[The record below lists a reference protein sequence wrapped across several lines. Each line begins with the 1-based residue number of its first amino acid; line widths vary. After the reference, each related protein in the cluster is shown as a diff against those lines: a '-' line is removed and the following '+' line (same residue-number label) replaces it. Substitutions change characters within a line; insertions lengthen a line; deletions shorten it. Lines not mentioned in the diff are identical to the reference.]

1 MGGPFLEGR
10 GHPWGALG
18 APVGGWEAAPG
29 PSGTWKK
36 SATLEFAFPSAPAER
51 ELVFRSEDSHG
62 LVTGG
67 PHPGARRQE
76 QEQTCGSPGFC
87 SLGSRE
93 RGWVLPAAGPAPAG
107 RGQHPGS
114 AHATRQ
120 RPRLTTRTSPEFAL
134 WAAAPHPHL
143 LCNVRCFWAHVH
155 GPEFYRQE
163 SRGCGRDG
171 CRLGHVTPSASAA
184 RPQASR
190 WRS

>member
-1 MGGPFLEGR
+1 MGGPSWGG

-51 ELVFRSEDSHG
+51 ELVFRSEDSRG

-67 PHPGARRQE
+67 PHPGARRQG
-76 QEQTCGSPGFC
+76 QEQTCGIPRFC

-93 RGWVLPAAGPAPAG
+93 PGWVLPAAGPAPAA
-107 RGQHPGS
+107 RGQYPGLC
-114 AHATRQ
+114 
-120 RPRLTTRTSPEFAL
+120 PRDPAAPASDTRTSELAL
-134 WAAAPHPHL
+134 RAAAPHHHL

-163 SRGCGRDG
+163 SRGCGTDG

-184 RPQASR
+184 RPRASR